1 MSFINA
7 NITQLADSFR
17 PRFRAGAIA
26 LFFAIVSSVGFSS
39 ASVASDA
46 PAIAAA
52 ANIKFAVDEIAIRFQ
67 QQTGLALRISYGSS
81 GNFVTQIQHGAPFE
95 MMLSADEDYI
105 ERLHQAGFTQ
115 NDGVVYA
122 IGRLALAAPKKSP
135 LILDPELVGLTQ
147 LIADGKVSRFAI
159 ANPDHAPYGERARE
173 VLKAKGL
180 WDALQSKLI
189 LGENASQAAQF
200 TISGSTQGGIVPLSL
215 VLTPEFTK
223 RGNYVVIPDSLY
235 QPLNQRMALMPNAS
249 ETAERFYQYMQSPD
263 AQEVLSQF
271 GFNLPEP
278 AVKKAD

>member
-1 MSFINA
+1 MSFIYA

-95 MMLSADEDYI
+95 MMLSADEGYI
-105 ERLHQAGFTQ
+105 DKLHQAGFTQ
-115 NDGVVYA
+115 GEGVIYA
-122 IGRLALAAPKKSP
+122 IGRLALAAPKDSP
-135 LILDPELVGLTQ
+135 LILDADLVGLAQ
-147 LIADGKVSRFAI
+147 LIDDGKLSRFAI
-159 ANPDHAPYGERARE
+159 ANPDHAPYGVSARE
-173 VLKAKGL
+173 VLQAKGL
-180 WDALQSKLI
+180 WDALQATLI
-189 LGENASQAAQF
+189 LGENAAQATQF

-215 VLTPEFTK
+215 VLTPEFAK
-223 RGNYVVIPDSLY
+223 RGNYVVIPDALF
-235 QPLNQRMALMPNAS
+235 QPLYQRMALMPNAS
-249 ETAERFYQYMQSPD
+249 ETAERFYQYMQSAD
-263 AQEVLSQF
+263 AQQVLTQF
-271 GFNLPEP
+271 GFNLPKSV
-278 AVKKAD
+278 VKQAN